1 MQREFDIV
9 IVGGGIV
16 GLVAAVAL
24 CDEFRQRS
32 LRLPSIALIDAAE
45 PPTSVENSRAGA
57 RIGKDAPAASL
68 SVADYDPRVYAITQ
82 QNCQRFEAW
91 SFWADIAKHGT
102 GDFTAMSVWDGEGTA
117 SIDFGSPGQASDK
130 LGAVLERRVLLSALY
145 KQLNSLAAVDLHY
158 GVKLQNLSLRPVDD
172 VTGRRLLPKA
182 QLELDNGSSISTDLI
197 IGADGANSRVRD
209 AASFKLR
216 QWDYQQDAIVCTVQ
230 TERHHKHTAWQCFT
244 RFGPLAL
251 LPLGEPSESASGR
264 FCSVVW
270 SQQRDVSEAMMQL
283 SDNEFI
289 RGMEQAFEFKL
300 GTIESVSQRYSFAL
314 RQQHATRYIDR
325 NAILIGDAA
334 HSLHPLAGQGINLGI
349 NDAVRLAAAI
359 ADSFANRQSVYH
371 AASLRRFERE
381 RMTEN
386 LAMMSA
392 VEGFKRMFL
401 PGPSTI
407 QLLRNKGMAAVD
419 KQRWLK
425 QWIARYAMGV

>member
-16 GLVAAVAL
+16 GLAAAIAL

-32 LRLPSIALIDAAE
+32 LRLPSIALIDAAK
-45 PPTSVENSRAGA
+45 PPSFSENSQAGDAIA
-57 RIGKDAPAASL
+57 RDVVASRL
-68 SVADYDPRVYAITQ
+68 SVSDYDSRVYAITQ
-82 QNCQRFEAW
+82 QNCQRFEHW
-91 SFWADIAKHGT
+91 SLWPDIARQGT

-117 SIDFGSPGQASDK
+117 SIDFGGADQAAEK
-130 LGAVLERRVLLSALY
+130 LGAVLERSVLLSVLY
-145 KQLNSLAAVDLHY
+145 KHLKSLAAVDLYY
-158 GVKLQNLSLRPVDD
+158 GVKLQNIFLAPVDSLAN
-172 VTGRRLLPKA
+172 RRPLPKT
-182 QLELDNGSSISTDLI
+182 QMQLDNGENISADLI

-216 QWDYQQDAIVCTVQ
+216 QWDYEQDAIVCTVQ
-230 TERHHKHTAWQCFT
+230 TERHHQHTAWQCFT

-251 LPLGEPSESASGR
+251 LPLRETSSPGGR
-264 FCSVVW
+264 YCSVVW
-270 SQQRDVSEAMMQL
+270 SQQRDVSAATMQL
-283 SDNEFI
+283 SDDEFM
-289 RGMEQAFEFKL
+289 RAMGRAFEYKL
-300 GTIESVSQRYSFAL
+300 GGIESVSQRYSFAL
-314 RQQHATRYIDR
+314 RQQHVTRYVDR
-325 NAILIGDAA
+325 NVILIGDAA

-349 NDAVRLAAAI
+349 NDAARLAIAI
-359 ADSFANRQSVYH
+359 AESGLNRQSVYNS
-371 AASLRRFERE
+371 ASLRRFERE

-401 PGPSTI
+401 PGSSTVK
-407 QLLRNKGMAAVD
+407 LLRNRGMEAVD